1 MYKIDFTEKAKED
14 LVKLKKNEPQSFRKA
29 SKLLAEIEEHPET
42 GTGQP
47 EQMKYH
53 LSGCWS
59 RRITGKHRIIY
70 RILEEVVI
78 VVILSSYGHYED
90 K

>member
-1 MYKIDFTEKAKED
+1 MYTIDFTEKAIKD
-14 LVKLKKNEPQSFRKA
+14 LAKLKKDEPDSFRKA
-29 SKLLAEIEEHPET
+29 SKLLAEIAEHPET

-47 EQMKYH
+47 EQLKNN

-59 RRITGKHRIIY
+59 RRITLKHRIIY
-70 RILEEVVI
+70 SIPEEVVI

>member
-1 MYKIDFTEKAKED
+1 MYTLDFTEKAKED
-14 LVKLKKNEPQSFRKA
+14 LTKLKRNEPDSFKKV
-29 SKLLAEIEEHPET
+29 SKLLAEIVEHPET

-47 EQMKYH
+47 EPMRH
-53 LSGCWS
+53 NLSGCWS

-70 RILEEVVI
+70 RILKEVVI
-78 VVILSSYGHYED
+78 VIILSAYGHYED

>member
-1 MYKIDFTEKAKED
+1 MYRIDFTEKAKED
-14 LVKLKKNEPQSFRKA
+14 LAKLKKNEPNSFRKV
-29 SKLLAEIEEHPET
+29 SKLLIEIGEHPET

-47 EQMKYH
+47 EQMKH
-53 LSGCWS
+53 NLSGCWS

-70 RILEEVVI
+70 RIFENVVI
-78 VVILSSYGHYED
+78 VVILSSYGHYEE

>member
-1 MYKIDFTEKAKED
+1 MYQIDFTEKAKDD
-14 LVKLKKNEPQSFRKA
+14 LAKLKKNEPGSFRKV
-29 SKLLAEIEEHPET
+29 SKLLAEIGEHPET

-47 EQMKYH
+47 EPLKH
-53 LSGCWS
+53 TLSGCWS

-70 RILEEVVI
+70 RIMEEVVI
-78 VVILSSYGHYED
+78 VVILSSYGHYVD

>member
-14 LVKLKKNEPQSFRKA
+14 LAKLKKNEPHSFRKA
-29 SKLLAEIEEHPET
+29 SKLLAEIVEHPET

-47 EQMKYH
+47 EQMKH
-53 LSGCWS
+53 NLSGCWS
-59 RRITGKHRIIY
+59 RRITSKHRIIY

>member
-14 LVKLKKNEPQSFRKA
+14 LAKLKRDEPNSFKKA
-29 SKLLAEIEEHPET
+29 SKLLAEIVEHPET

-47 EQMKYH
+47 EPMRH
-53 LSGCWS
+53 NLSGCWS

-70 RILEEVVI
+70 RIQEEVVI
-78 VVILSSYGHYED
+78 VIILSSYGHYED

>member
-14 LVKLKKNEPQSFRKA
+14 LAKLKKNEPNTFRKA
-29 SKLLAEIEEHPET
+29 SKLLVEISEHPET

-47 EQMKYH
+47 EQMKYN

-70 RILEEVVI
+70 RILDEVVI

>member
-1 MYKIDFTEKAKED
+1 MYKMDFTEKAKED
-14 LVKLKKNEPQSFRKA
+14 LAKLKKNEPDSFRKA
-29 SKLLAEIEEHPET
+29 SKLLAEIGEHPET

-47 EQMKYH
+47 EQMKH
-53 LSGCWS
+53 NLSGCWS
-59 RRITGKHRIIY
+59 RRITAKHRIIY
-70 RILEEVVI
+70 RIQEEVVI